1 MLRRFQ
7 LPLITTTATF
17 ATAATTISSL
27 SLKTHHNQ
35 SAITT
40 KRYSSSCCSLF
51 KPSPISRYIDYSEF
65 GSALEHNSA
74 INVFEEDHLH
84 ASSSS
89 SSSTTTSFPNS
100 THVIAT
106 IGPAS
111 ANENTIKRMIE
122 EGVNICRLNFSHGT
136 HEYHKANIEL
146 IRHVIAKHFKDK
158 QCHVAIALDT
168 KGPEI
173 RLGNFQES
181 SSSSSAVRFEVG
193 QKVKVTND
201 RAFENKMSRDLLFI
215 DYANLMCSSSS
226 SSFSSSS
233 SSPSKQHQQQRRSV
247 TRILIADGVLELK
260 VLSTTT
266 TAFDE
271 NSNNSSN
278 NNTPSSYLNCE
289 VVSEAAIGSKSNVN
303 LPGVVTD
310 LPAISEKDM
319 KDLEFAAKMNIDMI
333 FASFT
338 RSAFHIKM
346 IGELLRSNKSKA
358 AIIAKIEN
366 HEGVE
371 NINEI
376 LAENFCSGIMV
387 ARGDLG
393 VEIPAERVFLA
404 QKKIV
409 SVCNLAAKPAVVATQ
424 MLESMVKNPR
434 PTRAEI
440 ADVAN
445 AVLDGCDV
453 TMLSGETAK
462 GDHPVK
468 AVETLKRV
476 GQTAF
481 NYVQHRKYLAQMI
494 SHNLTSSPISS
505 TSAAAV
511 LLSHQNKAKCI
522 ITVTRS
528 GGSVHELR
536 KYSPIA
542 PIVAVCVDAERAR
555 KLSLV
560 RGVIPLFFA
569 DIPYDQFD
577 DLISSAIRFFTETP
591 ELSGWIGLKLKKG
604 DLVVV
609 SCTDSYIQEN
619 ASTSASHHHHHH
631 HHQDRKQQEGEEHQ
645 QHPDQGTTTST
656 TTIGGN
662 QLKETGYETF
672 VKILRV

>member
-1 MLRRFQ
+1 M
-7 LPLITTTATF
+7 
-17 ATAATTISSL
+17 
-27 SLKTHHNQ
+27 
-35 SAITT
+35 
-40 KRYSSSCCSLF
+40 
-51 KPSPISRYIDYSEF
+51 
-65 GSALEHNSA
+65 
-74 INVFEEDHLH
+74 
-84 ASSSS
+84 
-89 SSSTTTSFPNS
+89 
-100 THVIAT
+100 
-106 IGPAS
+106 
-111 ANENTIKRMIE
+111 
-122 EGVNICRLNFSHGT
+122 
-136 HEYHKANIEL
+136 
-146 IRHVIAKHFKDK
+146 
-158 QCHVAIALDT
+158 
-168 KGPEI
+168 
-173 RLGNFQES
+173 
-181 SSSSSAVRFEVG
+181 
-193 QKVKVTND
+193 
-201 RAFENKMSRDLLFI
+201 
-215 DYANLMCSSSS
+215 
-226 SSFSSSS
+226 
-233 SSPSKQHQQQRRSV
+233 
-247 TRILIADGVLELK
+247 
-260 VLSTTT
+260 
-266 TAFDE
+266 
-271 NSNNSSN
+271 
-278 NNTPSSYLNCE
+278 NCE

-376 LAENFCSGIMV
+376 LAEDFCSGIMV

-481 NYVQHRKYLAQMI
+481 NYVQHRKYLA
-494 SHNLTSSPISS
+494 PISS

-560 RGVIPLFFA
+560 RGVIPLFFD

-577 DLISSAIRFFTETP
+577 DLISRAIRFFTETP

-604 DLVVV
+604 NLIVV
-609 SCTDSYIQEN
+609 SCTDSYI
-619 ASTSASHHHHHH
+619 
-631 HHQDRKQQEGEEHQ
+631 HHQEDLQRNHNIEDSSRKKEEEEV
-645 QHPDQGTTTST
+645 ST
-656 TTIGGN
+656 AVSGN